1 MHQCFQ
7 TAHHVYYFGLNIR
20 ITVSN
25 PARNTCS
32 GSCPPSSSEEYIP
45 LSPIALALSW
55 KYGIF
60 VTARS
65 ISVPTPPRLPS
76 RSRPNP
82 SIIPSRTGK
91 LAGLGALSALFTLS
105 NSISLVPSRYDDEEE
120 AHFNADLAISACAL
134 VGGLKLESRTT
145 NLRTPDAGRETGS
158 APACG
163 RVQRMRK
170 TSGDE

>member
-1 MHQCFQ
+1 MPSHSPFKR
-7 TAHHVYYFGLNIR
+7 R
-20 ITVSN
+20 ITSI
-25 PARNTCS
+25 NTCS
-32 GSCPPSSSEEYIP
+32 GSCSSEEEYIP

-65 ISVPTPPRLPS
+65 ISGPTTPPRLPS
-76 RSRPNP
+76 RSRPKP

-105 NSISLVPSRYDDEEE
+105 NSISLVPSEEE
-120 AHFNADLAISACAL
+120 AHFSADLAISACAL

-145 NLRTPDAGRETGS
+145 NLRTPDAGRRETGS